1 VRAQFIASEVKTGLR
16 RNLTMTTAVVLTVA
30 VSLGIAFF
38 ALLMRRQVDVMK
50 GFWYDKVELSIFL
63 DKDVTQE
70 QRTSLEADLNANPEV
85 AEVFYESSADAYER
99 FKVQFKGSPDLVKNV
114 PPDSLPESFRVKLK
128 NPRNFEIVA
137 SEYRGQPGVE
147 QVFNQRELLEK
158 FFTMIGRMEKGAWFI
173 AAAQLIAAVLL
184 ISNTIRLAAFS
195 RRRETGIMRLV
206 GASNLYIQ
214 LPFLLEGALAG
225 FVGSVF
231 GALLLVGLK
240 LAVVDGLRRAISFT
254 PFVGWGDVLIL
265 LPAMFLVGVLL
276 STLASFV
283 TLRKYLRV

>member
-1 VRAQFIASEVKTGLR
+1 VRAAFIASEVKTGLR
-16 RNLTMTTAVVLTVA
+16 RNLTMTTAVILTVG

-38 ALLMRRQVDVMK
+38 ALLMRNQVKLMK
-50 GFWYDKVELSIFL
+50 GFWYDKIELSVFL
-63 DKDVTQE
+63 DKNVTQDQRISLQAELSANREIE
-70 QRTSLEADLNANPEV
+70 Q
-85 AEVFYESSADAYER
+85 VFYESSAEAYER
-99 FKVQFKGSPDLVKNV
+99 FKEQFKGSPDLVKNV
-114 PPDSLPESFRVKLK
+114 PPDSLPESFRVKLR

-137 SEYRGQPGVE
+137 SEYRGRPGVD

-158 FFTMIGRMEKGAWFI
+158 FFKMINTMQFGALVVS
-173 AAAQLIAAVLL
+173 AAQLIAAVLL

-225 FVGSVF
+225 LL
-231 GALLLVGLK
+231 GALLGAGLLAGLFVAVVGSLKRAITFNPWVGWPHMLK
-240 LAVVDGLRRAISFT
+240 LL
-254 PFVGWGDVLIL
+254 PWML
-265 LPAMFLVGVLL
+265 LTGVAL
-276 STLASFV
+276 STIASFV